1 MITREQ
7 LARASSV
14 VASIL
19 LFLVG
24 LIMVIAGAVTG
35 TDARL
40 ADSGSVVVFAS
51 LPLVILTLHRRQ
63 THITREKAETLRRE
77 GYRLGLQHASRGLL
91 TPPPATDGSGP
102 GAPTDTVT
110 TMPRLYA
117 VPRCDD
123 NPMNYRQAQ

>member
-14 VASIL
+14 GASLL

-51 LPLVILTLHRRQ
+51 LPLVILTLNQRQ
-63 THITREKAETLRRE
+63 QRITREKAEVLRRE

-91 TPPPATDGSGP
+91 TPPPATDDSGP
-102 GAPTDTVT
+102 GAPTDTVA

-123 NPMNYRQAQ
+123 TPYRRAQ

>member
-7 LARASSV
+7 LRASSV
-14 VASIL
+14 VASALAFI
-19 LFLVG
+19 VG
-24 LIMVIAGAVTG
+24 LVMVVMGAVTG

-40 ADSGSVVVFAS
+40 ADSGSVVVFAA

-63 THITREKAETLRRE
+63 TRITRGKAEALRRE
-77 GYRLGLQHASRGLL
+77 GYRLGLEHARRGLL
-91 TPPPATDGSGP
+91 TPPPVTDDDGGP
-102 GAPTDTVT
+102 GDSTDNLA

-123 NPMNYRQAQ
+123 PTNYRRAQ

>member
-7 LARASSV
+7 ARASSV
-14 VASIL
+14 VAASL
-19 LFLVG
+19 MFLVG
-24 LIMVIAGAVTG
+24 LVMVVMGAVTG

-63 THITREKAETLRRE
+63 TRITREKAEALRRE
-77 GYRLGLQHASRGLL
+77 GYRLGLEHARRGLL
-91 TPPPATDGSGP
+91 TPPPATDDGGP
-102 GAPTDTVT
+102 GAPTDNVA

-123 NPMNYRQAQ
+123 DTSSYRKAQ